1 MNERI
6 TIDTPDGSFAAYVAY
21 PDVARAPSVVVL
33 QEIFGIN
40 ADMRAHCDRLA
51 KAGYIAVCPDLFW
64 RLEPGV
70 ELTDKTEAEW
80 TRARELRAA
89 LDIDKAIEDIEMTI
103 ARAGSF
109 TKANGKVGVM
119 GFCLGGLLSFLSA
132 ARLGPDAAVAY
143 YGGGT
148 DKKVAEFAELTSPLI
163 LHLGEADEY
172 IGPEAR
178 AQIAVAAEGK
188 AHVYL
193 YPGQHHAFARKGGKH
208 YDQDAATLAYARTLA
223 FFADHLQ

>member
-6 TIDTPDGSFAAYVAY
+6 SIDTPDGSFAAYVAY
-21 PDVARAPSVVVL
+21 PDVAMAPSVVVL

-40 ADMRAHCDRLA
+40 ADMRAHCDELA
-51 KAGYIAVCPDLFW
+51 RAGYIAVCPDLFW
-64 RLEPGV
+64 RIEPGV

-80 TRARELRAA
+80 KRAMELRGA
-89 LDIDKAIEDIEMTI
+89 LDIDKAVEDIEMTI

-109 TKANGKVGVM
+109 TKANGKVGVV
-119 GFCLGGLLSFLSA
+119 GFCLGGLLTFLSA

-163 LHLGEADEY
+163 MHLGEADEY
-172 IGPEAR
+172 IGPDARRQISEA
-178 AQIAVAAEGK
+178 AQGK
-188 AHVYL
+188 AHVYV
-193 YPGQHHAFARKGGKH
+193 YPGANHAFAREGGKH
-208 YDQDAATLAYARTLA
+208 YDRAAATLAYERTLA
-223 FFADHLQ
+223 FFAEHLQ

>member
-6 TIDTPDGSFAAYVAY
+6 AIDTPDGSFAAYVAY
-21 PDVARAPSVVVL
+21 PDVAMAPSIVVL
-33 QEIFGIN
+33 QEIFGVN
-40 ADMRAHCDRLA
+40 ADMRAHCDGLA

-64 RLEPGV
+64 RSEAGI
-70 ELTDKTEAEW
+70 ELSDRTEAEW
-80 TRARELRAA
+80 TRARALRAA
-89 LDIDKAIEDIEMTI
+89 LDIDKAVADIEATI

-109 TKANGKVGVM
+109 TRANGKVGVM
-119 GFCLGGLLSFLSA
+119 GFCMGGLLTFLSA

-143 YGGGT
+143 YGGGI
-148 DKKVAEFAELTSPLI
+148 DKYAAEFAELTSPLI

-178 AQIAVAAEGK
+178 EHIGAAAEGK

-193 YPGQHHAFARKGGKH
+193 YPGAHHAFARVGGKH
-208 YDQDAATLAYARTLA
+208 HDQAAATLAYERTLA

>member
-1 MNERI
+1 MSERI
-6 TIDTPDGSFAAYVAY
+6 SIDTPDGSFAAYVAY
-21 PDVARAPSVVVL
+21 PEVARAPSVVVL
-33 QEIFGIN
+33 QEIFGVN
-40 ADMRAHCDRLA
+40 ADMRAHCDALA
-51 KAGYIAVCPDLFW
+51 KSGYIAVCPDLFW

-70 ELTDKTEAEW
+70 ELNGESEAEW
-80 TRARELRAA
+80 NRARQLRAA
-89 LDIDKAIEDIEMTI
+89 LDIDKAVEDIEMTI

-109 TKANGKVGVM
+109 TKATGKVGVM

-143 YGGGT
+143 YGGGI

-172 IGPEAR
+172 IGPAAR
-178 AQIAVAAEGK
+178 EQIATAADGK
-188 AHVYL
+188 AQVYL
-193 YPGQHHAFARKGGKH
+193 YPGQHHAFAREGGKH
-208 YDQDAATLAYARTLA
+208 YDQAAASLAHARTLA